1 LPAVDRVSTGTAH
14 PLGDAMAAPWTSDP
28 ILLELDRK
36 ETTMTTAA
44 QISRRD
50 LLRKGATVTA
60 LGASALVLPEF
71 AFAQGP
77 AAGVT
82 GAESHVGEI
91 YQLQAAFHRAKTF
104 ADLDLMASLWADD
117 ATLVNQGDANS
128 PYNGNAAIKAFF
140 ATSGSFT
147 HRRLSLVP
155 SFKTQ
160 INVGHEGNQAWLYF
174 ECHDVG
180 DYDLSTRAIAAD
192 LFLAGLVRNKAD
204 TWQFWQMTAG
214 KSFPLS
220 ADHYYYP

>member
-1 LPAVDRVSTGTAH
+1 
-14 PLGDAMAAPWTSDP
+14 
-28 ILLELDRK
+28 
-36 ETTMTTAA
+36 MTTGL
-44 QISRRD
+44 ISRRA
-50 LLRKGATVTA
+50 LLQSGVT
-60 LGASALVLPEF
+60 GASALVFPGVVL
-71 AFAQGP
+71 AQGP
-77 AAGVT
+77 AGGVT

-128 PYNGNAAIKAFF
+128 PYGGNAAIKAFF

-180 DYDLSTRAIAAD
+180 DYDLPARAIAAD
-192 LFLAGLVRNKAD
+192 LFLAGIVQHHAGK
-204 TWQFWQMTAG
+204 WQFWQMTAG
-214 KSFPLS
+214 KSLPLS
-220 ADHYYYP
+220 ADHYYFP